1 MGTLECNFGAT
12 HTTLALSNATG
23 ASESRSE
30 GTIANPEWRAR
41 FDLRYSKGPFRAFY
55 QMYYLPS
62 ALRTVN
68 ATVANDPMPP
78 ISGNPRHSVSIPYEF
93 PTLTLRAGANQE
105 RQSAV

>member
-1 MGTLECNFGAT
+1 MGTLEFNVEAT

-68 ATVANDPMPP
+68 ATVENDPMPQ
-78 ISGNPRHSVSIPYEF
+78 ISGNTRHQVSIQYTF
-93 PTLTLRAGANQE
+93 PNLTPPAGAHNQPTT
-105 RQSAV
+105 RP